1 MVRKLTPIFRE
12 MDCNIGVKGD
22 GFEYIF
28 GRGKGLVSI
37 RYNGVQLLDDTVRPN
52 FWRAPTNNDEGCAEP
67 FAFAFWKTA
76 GLYARCDNLTAEA
89 KDEFVIVRAN
99 YTLPDGQ
106 TLPIDFAIDSAG
118 RCDIT
123 MTWQGARTELP
134 EFGLLFPLRREL
146 TEVSYLGLGPR
157 ETTADR
163 TAGGKMGAWSYNVRQ
178 DFAQNSPVYPQE
190 CGSRTGVYRADLTG
204 AIPGICFAGDS
215 MTFSALPYT
224 PHELENARH
233 LYELPRD
240 DNKTVVRCAAFQRG
254 VGGDNSW
261 GAKPHA
267 DDCFAVEKETS
278 FRFTIQK

>member
-1 MVRKLTPIFRE
+1 
-12 MDCNIGVKGD
+12 
-22 GFEYIF
+22 
-28 GRGKGLVSI
+28 
-37 RYNGVQLLDDTVRPN
+37 
-52 FWRAPTNNDEGCAEP
+52 
-67 FAFAFWKTA
+67 
-76 GLYARCDNLTAEA
+76 
-89 KDEFVIVRAN
+89 
-99 YTLPDGQ
+99 
-106 TLPIDFAIDSAG
+106 
-118 RCDIT
+118 
-123 MTWQGARTELP
+123 MTWQGEKIELP
-134 EFGLLFPLRREL
+134 EFGLLFPMRREL
-146 TEVSYLGLGPR
+146 TKVSYLGLGPR

-190 CGSRTGVYRADLTG
+190 CGSRTGVYSAALTG
-204 AIPGICFAGDS
+204 SGLNIGIGFAGDG

-267 DDCFAVEKETS
+267 DACFAVEKGTS